1 MSNLLIALSF
11 SFSPQRLKFMLC
23 RKAGPE
29 TSSGIRPLLLDLQGV
44 PRDESLP
51 QAHEAPTGKEAMQT
65 RLNTLIDLLTL
76 LGTLCETRSAFVGDK
91 KGDID
96 VPSAIAKGCS
106 SFDAELFAAEC
117 EDWFDIVQ
125 HQQELVANF
134 DDLSER
140 IRRAEME
147 KGISVASE
155 ASLGVVRQRLEHIEA
170 DRQKRFEVLKEIVE
184 EVCRREMNWHV
195 KLTAPDKDL
204 ILALPSTSVV
214 GVFGPSL
221 QMAGEILPIG

>member
-1 MSNLLIALSF
+1 
-11 SFSPQRLKFMLC
+11 MLC

-44 PRDESLP
+44 PRDENLP
-51 QAHEAPTGKEAMQT
+51 QAHEAPGGKDAMLT
-65 RLNTLIDLLTL
+65 RLKTLMDQLKL
-76 LGTLCETRSAFVGDK
+76 LGTVCKTRSAFVADK

-96 VPSAIAKGCS
+96 VPSALAKDCS
-106 SFDAELFAAEC
+106 SFDAELFEAQC
-117 EDWFDIVQ
+117 EDWHDMVQ
-125 HQQELVANF
+125 HQHELVANF

-147 KGISVASE
+147 KGISMASE
-155 ASLGVVRQRLEHIEA
+155 ASLEVVRQRLEHIEA

-204 ILALPSTSVV
+204 ILALPSTSVL

-221 QMAGEILPIG
+221 QMAREILPIG